1 MSIFV
6 RSNTSTTERRVVV
19 TGVGVISP
27 LGLTAAETWKN
38 AVEGQSGIA
47 RITKFDP
54 TAYDA
59 QIAAEVKGFN
69 PDLYIQK
76 KEQKKMDT
84 FIQYAVGAAQ
94 MALQDAGFL
103 TEGQANSA
111 VPRERT
117 GVFVSTGI
125 GGLPGIEDTHST
137 LTQRGPSRVSPF
149 FIPKVIGNLAAGQ
162 IAIQYGFQ
170 GPNFCITS
178 ACATGA
184 HSVGEAAYYIRRGQM
199 DVMIA
204 GGAEAVVCPL
214 AIGGFGAMKALSTR
228 NSEPKRSSRP
238 FDRDRD
244 GFVLGEGSAVLILED
259 FEHASRRGAKIY
271 GELTGY
277 GTSCDAYHMTNP
289 APEGAGAARAMGF
302 ALKDARLN
310 TTDIGYIN
318 AHGTSTPVGDE
329 LETQAVKSIFG
340 SHAKTLSVSSTK
352 SMTGHLLGA
361 AGALESFFSLMV
373 LQEKVIPPTINLE
386 NPSEDCDLD
395 YVPHQAKSTTAKHAM
410 NNSFGF
416 GGTNACLIFS
426 KI

>member
-6 RSNTSTTERRVVV
+6 RSNSSTTERRVVV
-19 TGVGVISP
+19 TGMGVISP
-27 LGLTAAETWKN
+27 LGLTAIETWKN
-38 AVEGQSGIA
+38 ALEGQSGIA

-59 QIAAEVKGFN
+59 QIAAEVKGFT

-84 FIQYAVGAAQ
+84 FIQYAMGAAQ
-94 MALQDAGFL
+94 MALEDAGFL

-125 GGLPGIEDTHST
+125 GGLPGIEDTHTT
-137 LTQRGPSRVSPF
+137 LTQRGPSRISPF

-162 IAIQYGFQ
+162 IAIQHGFQ

-228 NSEPKRSSRP
+228 NSEPRRSSRP

-289 APEGAGAARAMGF
+289 APEGAGAARAMSF
-302 ALKDARLN
+302 ALQDARLN
-310 TTDIGYIN
+310 TTDILYIN

-329 LETQAVKSIFG
+329 LETQAVKSVFG
-340 SHAKTLSVSSTK
+340 DHARTLSVSSTK

-373 LQEKVIPPTINLE
+373 LKDKVIPPTINLE
-386 NPSEDCDLD
+386 NPSEGCDLD
-395 YVPHQAKSTTAKHAM
+395 YVPHQAKTTQAKHVL

-426 KI
+426 KV